1 MERTLSIVSAQV
13 GFRTLTLALEA
24 VRWNP
29 NGPALILVDPEVE
42 PQVRG
47 GIATV
52 LGAVQA
58 AMRGNT
64 WLTPAFTSRTMVYPR
79 VGPPDNGVVY
89 LALQAANARA
99 TFFHAGLPADPE
111 WGPFPEAVR
120 RLPEARRSEH
130 PVLSFLAVGPE
141 AEAAVAAQSILDPWG
156 PIRWLH
162 TEDGDVIM
170 IGADHT
176 LNVAIHYVE
185 ALAGRKTFV
194 RWALM
199 DRRVVELPGFPGC
212 RRGFG
217 AAASPL
223 DPATRRV
230 HLSDWT
236 VQGLPL
242 ERMVQILLDL
252 LHRDPMALLCED
264 PLCLLCHA
272 VRQHVLYGARPTAW
286 AAALP

>member
-1 MERTLSIVSAQV
+1 MERTLSRVSTPI

-24 VRWNP
+24 VRWNSS
-29 NGPALILVDPEVE
+29 GPAMILVAPEVE
-42 PQVRG
+42 HRVRG

-58 AMRGNT
+58 VMRGNT
-64 WLTPAFTSRTMVYPR
+64 WITPAFTSQTMVYPR

-89 LALQAANARA
+89 LAMQAANARA
-99 TFFHAGLPADPE
+99 TFFRSDLPADPE
-111 WGPFPEAVR
+111 WGPFPERVR
-120 RLPEARRSEH
+120 QLPESRRSEH
-130 PVLSFLAVGPE
+130 PVLSFLAVGPQ

-162 TEDGDVIM
+162 AEDGDVLLV
-170 IGADHT
+170 GADHT
-176 LNVAIHYVE
+176 MNVAIHYVE
-185 ALAGRKTFV
+185 ALAGRKSFV

-199 DRRVVELPGFPGC
+199 DRQVVELPGFPGC

-217 AAASPL
+217 AAAPVL
-223 DPATRRV
+223 EPATRRV
-230 HLSDWT
+230 HLRDWA

-252 LHRDPMALLCED
+252 LRRDPMALLCED
-264 PLCLLCHA
+264 SLCLLCHA
-272 VRQHVLYGARPTAW
+272 VRQHVLYGSRTA
-286 AAALP
+286 

>member
-1 MERTLSIVSAQV
+1 MERTLSLVSTQV

-24 VRWNP
+24 VRWNS
-29 NGPALILVDPEVE
+29 NGPALILVAPEVE
-42 PQVRG
+42 HRVRG

-64 WLTPAFTSRTMVYPR
+64 WIIPAFTSRTMVYPR

-89 LALQAANARA
+89 LAMQAANARA
-99 TFFHAGLPADPE
+99 TFFHADLPADPE

-120 RLPEARRSEH
+120 RLPGTRRSEH
-130 PVLSFLAVGPE
+130 PVLSFLAVGPQ

-162 TEDGDVIM
+162 AEDGDVIL

-217 AAASPL
+217 AAASL
-223 DPATRRV
+223 LEPATRRV
-230 HLSDWT
+230 HLSDWA

-252 LHRDPMALLCED
+252 LRRDPMALLCED

-272 VRQHVLYGARPTAW
+272 VRQHVLYGARPTGS